1 VKRFYSD
8 ATRARRAGAR
18 VGASRH
24 SWRSSHTRLSWLLAL
39 ILTGCAV
46 ASAPL
51 SNTPKIA
58 ATPTQDELSV
68 RAQAAK
74 PIGDVTPV
82 YVSVANGTDV
92 GRSVQPSQIFAIDE
106 SDNRVAPIPPAEAAR
121 QAGGS
126 ESLSS
131 ALKSGAASGLIG
143 GGIGAALGAIGGAVF
158 GGVGTGAALGGVLG
172 AGESALSGA
181 MMGPGQAQS
190 QANQQIGALALP
202 ATEVR
207 KDFSVGGYVFF
218 PNGSYQ
224 ALEVLVVNSETG
236 ATETIKLPWH

>member
-1 VKRFYSD
+1 MKRFYPDVSKPRP
-8 ATRARRAGAR
+8 ASPFVCARWRP
-18 VGASRH
+18 SRLG
-24 SWRSSHTRLSWLLAL
+24 WLLLAL
-39 ILTGCAV
+39 LLNACAV

-51 SNTPKIA
+51 ANTPQVA
-58 ATPTQDELSV
+58 ATPTQGELSV
-68 RAQAAK
+68 QAQAGK
-74 PIGDVTPV
+74 PIGDLIPV

-92 GRSVQPSQIFAIDE
+92 GRSLQPSQIFAIDDA
-106 SDNRVAPIPPAEAAR
+106 DNRIAAIPPAEAAR

-126 ESLSS
+126 EALGS
-131 ALKSGAASGLIG
+131 ALKSGAVSGLIG
-143 GGIGAALGAIGGAVF
+143 GGIGAALGAIGGAIF
-158 GGVGTGAALGGVLG
+158 GGAATGAALGGVVG

-218 PNGSYQ
+218 PKGSYQ
-224 ALEVLVVNSETG
+224 ALELLVVNNETG

>member
-1 VKRFYSD
+1 MKRFYLQGTQ
-8 ATRARRAGAR
+8 TRAPVRARAR
-18 VGASRH
+18 GH
-24 SWRSSHTRLSWLLAL
+24 WWHFRLSWLAL
-39 ILTGCAV
+39 MVNACAI

-51 SNTPKIA
+51 SNTPKVA
-58 ATPTQDELSV
+58 ATPIQGDLSV
-68 RAQAAK
+68 RAQAGK
-74 PIGDVTPV
+74 PIGDVVPV
-82 YVSVANGTDV
+82 YVSLANGTEV
-92 GRSVQPSQIFAIDE
+92 GRSVQPSQIFAIDAT
-106 SDNRVAPIPPAEAAR
+106 DNRIAPIPPAEAAR

-158 GGVGTGAALGGVLG
+158 GGVGPGAALGGVLG

-190 QANQQIGALALP
+190 QASQQIGALALP

-218 PNGSYQ
+218 PKGNYQ
-224 ALEVLVVNSETG
+224 ALQVLVVNDETG